1 MHRLAVAP
9 SPLSV
14 GQSITLPHGQGK
26 LTFTGYRE
34 WISLAITHDPGQI
47 PALISALVA
56 LGGLILSFMVR
67 RRRVFLR
74 AAAGPDGQ
82 TIVDFGGLARS
93 DAAGGFEV
101 EFAELADELR
111 TAQDGV
117 TRASGAGSGSV
128 QDRKAPSEP
137 APAEASAE
145 QGGSTPVSSGNDHA
159 LGSAEG
165 E

>member
-9 SPLSV
+9 SPLAV
-14 GQSITLPHGQGK
+14 GQSITLPHGAGK
-26 LTFTGYRE
+26 LTFTGYRQ
-34 WISLAITHDPGQI
+34 WISLAITYDPGQL
-47 PALISALVA
+47 PALISALLA

-101 EFAELADELR
+101 EFAELAEELR

-117 TRASGAGSGSV
+117 TRASGSGSGPAGSGS
-128 QDRKAPSEP
+128 APGPEDS
-137 APAEASAE
+137 
-145 QGGSTPVSSGNDHA
+145 QRSGPGPGRGRG
-159 LGSAEG
+159 LGRAG
-165 E
+165 RQHTCQQR